1 MKLPLPFVEKLVLRS
16 QTQAVSIIVL
26 VFISIPMILLESCE
40 VSYIK
45 WAQKHRWRIDAPVF
59 WAILLVFQIRVPF
72 FSKSHLYF
80 EILFFWILR
89 YRIKFFSSHNI

>member
-45 WAQKHRWRIDAPVF
+45 
-59 WAILLVFQIRVPF
+59 
-72 FSKSHLYF
+72 
-80 EILFFWILR
+80 
-89 YRIKFFSSHNI
+89 